1 MRGHF
6 MFTGSLVALVTPMDT
21 KGNVDQVSLKKLVE
35 YHIANGT
42 SAIVSVGTTGE
53 SATLDHHEHIDVI
66 KRTIEYADGKINVIA
81 GTGSN
86 ATKEAIELTSRVENI
101 GVVGCLTVAPYYNK
115 PTQEGLYQHFK
126 AIAENTALPQ
136 IIYNVPGRTCSDIKP
151 ETVERLSK
159 IKNIVALK
167 DATGDLSRVY
177 KTRKL
182 VGSEFKLLSGDDATF
197 LDFMILGGDG
207 VISVTAN
214 VAAKQVATICELA
227 TKNQI
232 QEARKLND
240 TLSALHSS
248 LFIEPNPT
256 PAKWAC
262 TKLGLMAND
271 TIRLPLVSLTDASV
285 SVVEK
290 ALKDANL
297 L

>member
-6 MFTGSLVALVTPMDT
+6 MFTGSLVALITPMDI
-21 KGNVDQVSLKKLVE
+21 KGNVDHVSLKKLVE

-42 SAIVSVGTTGE
+42 SGIVSVGTTGE
-53 SATLDHHEHIDVI
+53 SATLDHSEHIDVI
-66 KRTIEYADGKINVIA
+66 KRTIDYADGRINIIA
-81 GTGSN
+81 GTGAN
-86 ATKEAIELTSRVENI
+86 ATKEAIELTNKVENI
-101 GVVGCLTVAPYYNK
+101 GVIGCLTVAPYYNK
-115 PTQEGLYQHFK
+115 PTQEGMYQHFK
-126 AIAENTALPQ
+126 SIAENTALPQ
-136 IIYNVPGRTCSDIKP
+136 ILYNVPGRTCSDIKP
-151 ETVERLSK
+151 ETVGRLSK

-177 KTRKL
+177 KTRRL
-182 VGSEFKLLSGDDATF
+182 VGDEFKLLSGDDATF

-214 VAAKQVATICELA
+214 VAAKQVATVCKLA
-227 TKNQI
+227 ANNQI
-232 QEARKLND
+232 QEARVVND
-240 TLSALHSS
+240 SLLALHNN

-262 TKLGLMAND
+262 TRLGLIANG
-271 TIRLPLVSLTDASV
+271 TIRLPMISLSESSIPAL
-285 SVVEK
+285 ER

>member
-1 MRGHF
+1 MRGRF

-21 KGNVDQVSLKKLVE
+21 KGNVDHVSLKKLVE
-35 YHIANGT
+35 YHIENGT

-53 SATLDHHEHIDVI
+53 SATLNHHEHIDVI
-66 KRTIEYADGKINVIA
+66 KRTIDYSDGRIDIIA

-86 ATKEAIELTSRVENI
+86 ATKEAIELTRQVENI

-136 IIYNVPGRTCSDIKP
+136 ILYNVPGRTCSDIKP
-151 ETVERLSK
+151 ETVGRLAK
-159 IKNIVALK
+159 INNIVALK

-182 VGSEFKLLSGDDATF
+182 VGDEFKLLSGDDATF
-197 LDFMILGGDG
+197 LDFIILGGNG

-214 VAAKQVATICELA
+214 VAAKQVATVYELA
-227 TKNQI
+227 INNQI
-232 QEARKLND
+232 QQARALND
-240 TLSALHSS
+240 TLMALHTN

-262 TKLGLMAND
+262 TRLGLMANG
-271 TIRLPLVSLTDASV
+271 TIRLPLVPLSDAAIP
-285 SVVEK
+285 VVEQ

>member
-1 MRGHF
+1 MRGCF

-21 KGNVDQVSLKKLVE
+21 KGNVDHVSLKKLVE
-35 YHIANGT
+35 YHIESGT

-53 SATLDHHEHIDVI
+53 SATLNHHEHIDVI
-66 KRTIEYADGKINVIA
+66 KRTIDYADGRINIIA

-86 ATKEAIELTSRVENI
+86 ATKEAIELTRQVENI

-126 AIAENTALPQ
+126 AIAENTTLPQ
-136 IIYNVPGRTCSDIKP
+136 ILYNVPGRTCSDIKP
-151 ETVERLSK
+151 ETVGRLAK
-159 IKNIVALK
+159 INNIVALK

-182 VGSEFKLLSGDDATF
+182 VGDEFKLLSGDDATF
-197 LDFMILGGDG
+197 LDFIILGGNG

-214 VAAKQVATICELA
+214 VAAKQVATVYELA
-227 TKNQI
+227 INNQI
-232 QEARKLND
+232 QQARALND
-240 TLSALHSS
+240 TLMALHTN

-262 TKLGLMAND
+262 TRLGLMANG
-271 TIRLPLVSLTDASV
+271 TIRLPLVPLSDAAIP
-285 SVVEK
+285 VVEQ

>member
-6 MFTGSLVALVTPMDT
+6 MFTGSLVALITPMDI
-21 KGNVDQVSLKKLVE
+21 KGNVDHVSLKKLVE

-42 SAIVSVGTTGE
+42 SGIVSVGTTGE
-53 SATLDHHEHIDVI
+53 SATLDHSEHIDVI
-66 KRTIEYADGKINVIA
+66 KRTIDYADGRINIIA
-81 GTGSN
+81 GTGAN
-86 ATKEAIELTSRVENI
+86 ATKEAIELTNKVENI
-101 GVVGCLTVAPYYNK
+101 GVIGCLTVAPYYNK
-115 PTQEGLYQHFK
+115 PTQEGMYQHFK
-126 AIAENTALPQ
+126 SIAENTALPQ
-136 IIYNVPGRTCSDIKP
+136 ILYNVPGRTCSDIKP
-151 ETVERLSK
+151 ETVGRLSK

-177 KTRKL
+177 KTRRL
-182 VGSEFKLLSGDDATF
+182 VGDEFKLLSGDDATF

-214 VAAKQVATICELA
+214 VAAKQVATVCKLA
-227 TKNQI
+227 ANNQI
-232 QEARKLND
+232 QEARVVND
-240 TLSALHSS
+240 SLLALHNN

-262 TKLGLMAND
+262 ARLGLIANG
-271 TIRLPLVSLTDASV
+271 TIRLPMISLSESSIPAL
-285 SVVEK
+285 ER

>member
-1 MRGHF
+1 

-21 KGNVDQVSLKKLVE
+21 KGKVDHVSLKKLVE

-42 SAIVSVGTTGE
+42 SGIVSVGTTGE
-53 SATLDHHEHIDVI
+53 SATLDHNEHIDVI
-66 KRTIEYADGKINVIA
+66 KRTIDYADGRINIIA
-81 GTGSN
+81 GTGAN
-86 ATKEAIELTSRVENI
+86 ATKEAIELTRRVENI

-115 PTQEGLYQHFK
+115 PTQEGMYQHFK
-126 AIAENTALPQ
+126 AIAESTQLPQ
-136 IIYNVPGRTCSDIKP
+136 ILYNVPGRTSSDIKP
-151 ETVERLSK
+151 ETVGRLSK

-182 VGSEFKLLSGDDATF
+182 VGSDFKLLSGDDATF

-227 TKNQI
+227 ANNQI
-232 QEARKLND
+232 QEARAVND
-240 TLSALHSS
+240 NLLALHNY

-256 PAKWAC
+256 PVKWAC
-262 TKLGLMAND
+262 TRIGLMATA
-271 TIRLPLVSLTDASV
+271 TIRLPMVSLTDASIPA
-285 SVVEK
+285 VEK

>member
-1 MRGHF
+1 MRGRF
-6 MFTGSLVALVTPMDT
+6 MFTGSLVALVTPMDS
-21 KGNVDQVSLKKLVE
+21 KGNVDHVSLKKLVE
-35 YHIANGT
+35 YHIENGT

-53 SATLDHHEHIDVI
+53 SATLDHNEHIDVI
-66 KRTIEYADGKINVIA
+66 KRTIDYADGRIDIIA

-86 ATKEAIELTSRVENI
+86 ATKEAIELTRQVENI

-136 IIYNVPGRTCSDIKP
+136 ILYNVPGRTCSDIKP
-151 ETVERLSK
+151 ETVGRLAK

-182 VGSEFKLLSGDDATF
+182 VGDEFKLLSGDDATF
-197 LDFMILGGDG
+197 LDFIILGGNG

-214 VAAKQVATICELA
+214 VAAKQVATVYELA
-227 TKNQI
+227 INNQI
-232 QEARKLND
+232 QQARALND
-240 TLSALHSS
+240 TLMALHTN

-262 TKLGLMAND
+262 TRLGLMANG
-271 TIRLPLVSLTDASV
+271 TIRLPLVPLSDAAIP
-285 SVVEK
+285 VVEQ

>member
-1 MRGHF
+1 MRGRF

-21 KGNVDQVSLKKLVE
+21 KGNVDHVSLKKLVE
-35 YHIANGT
+35 YHIESGT

-66 KRTIEYADGKINVIA
+66 KRTIDYADGRIDIIA

-86 ATKEAIELTSRVENI
+86 ATKEAIDLTRQVENI

-126 AIAENTALPQ
+126 AIAESSPLPQ
-136 IIYNVPGRTCSDIKP
+136 ILYNVPGRTCSDIKP
-151 ETVERLSK
+151 ETVGRLAK
-159 IKNIVALK
+159 VKNIVALK

-182 VGSEFKLLSGDDATF
+182 VGEDFKLLSGDDATF
-197 LDFMILGGDG
+197 LDFIILGGDG

-214 VAAKQVATICELA
+214 VAAKQVATVCELA
-227 TKNQI
+227 FNNQI
-232 QEARKLND
+232 QKARTLND
-240 TLSALHSS
+240 TLMGLHTH
-248 LFIEPNPT
+248 LFIETNPT

-262 TKLGLMAND
+262 TRLGLMANG
-271 TIRLPLVSLTDASV
+271 TIRLPLVQLSNAAIPA
-285 SVVEK
+285 VEQ

>member
-1 MRGHF
+1 MRGRF

-21 KGNVDQVSLKKLVE
+21 KGNVDHVSLKKLVE
-35 YHIANGT
+35 YHIENGT

-53 SATLDHHEHIDVI
+53 SATLNHHEHIDVI
-66 KRTIEYADGKINVIA
+66 KRTIDYADGRIDIIA

-86 ATKEAIELTSRVENI
+86 ATKEAIELTRQVENI

-126 AIAENTALPQ
+126 AIAENTELPQ
-136 IIYNVPGRTCSDIKP
+136 ILYNVPGRTCSDIKP
-151 ETVERLSK
+151 ETVGRLAE

-182 VGSEFKLLSGDDATF
+182 VGDEFKLLSGDDATF
-197 LDFMILGGDG
+197 LDFIILGGNG

-214 VAAKQVATICELA
+214 VAAKQVATVYELA
-227 TKNQI
+227 INNQI
-232 QEARKLND
+232 QQARALND
-240 TLSALHSS
+240 TLMALHTN

-262 TKLGLMAND
+262 TRLGLMANG
-271 TIRLPLVSLTDASV
+271 TIRLPLVQLSDAAIP
-285 SVVEK
+285 VVEQ

>member
-1 MRGHF
+1 
-6 MFTGSLVALVTPMDT
+6 MFTGSLVALITPMDS
-21 KGNVDQVSLKKLVE
+21 KGNVDHVSLKKLVE

-53 SATLDHHEHIDVI
+53 SATLNHHEHIDVI
-66 KRTIEYADGKINVIA
+66 KRTVDYAQGRINIIA

-86 ATKEAIELTSRVENI
+86 ATKEAIELTRQVENI

-115 PTQEGLYQHFK
+115 PTQEGMYQHFK
-126 AIAENTALPQ
+126 AIAECTALPQ
-136 IIYNVPGRTCSDIKP
+136 ILYNVPGRTSSDIKP
-151 ETVERLSK
+151 ETVGRLSK

-182 VGSEFKLLSGDDATF
+182 VGDDFKLLSGDDATF

-214 VAAKQVATICELA
+214 VAAKQVATVCQLA
-227 TKNQI
+227 ANNQI
-232 QEARKLND
+232 KEARALNES
-240 TLSALHSS
+240 LLALHNN

-262 TKLGLMAND
+262 LRLGLIAD
-271 TIRLPLVSLTDASV
+271 GTIRLPMISLTDASIPA
-285 SVVEK
+285 VEQ

>member
-151 ETVERLSK
+151 ETVGRLSK

>member
-1 MRGHF
+1 
-6 MFTGSLVALVTPMDT
+6 MFTGSLVALITPMDS
-21 KGNVDQVSLKKLVE
+21 KGNVDHVSLKKLVE

-66 KRTIEYADGKINVIA
+66 KRTVDYAQGRINIIA

-86 ATKEAIELTSRVENI
+86 ATKEAIELTRQVENI

-115 PTQEGLYQHFK
+115 PTQEGMYQHFK
-126 AIAENTALPQ
+126 AIAECTALPQ
-136 IIYNVPGRTCSDIKP
+136 ILYNVPGRTSSDIKP
-151 ETVERLSK
+151 ETVGRLSK

-182 VGSEFKLLSGDDATF
+182 VGDDFKLLSGDDATF

-214 VAAKQVATICELA
+214 VAAKQVATVCQLA
-227 TKNQI
+227 ANNQI
-232 QEARKLND
+232 KEARALNES
-240 TLSALHSS
+240 LLALHNN

-262 TKLGLMAND
+262 LRLGLIAD
-271 TIRLPLVSLTDASV
+271 GTIRLPMISLTDASIPA
-285 SVVEK
+285 VEQ

>member
-1 MRGHF
+1 

-21 KGNVDQVSLKKLVE
+21 KGNVDHVSLKKLVE

-66 KRTIEYADGKINVIA
+66 KRTIDYADGRIAIIA
-81 GTGSN
+81 GTGAN
-86 ATKEAIELTSRVENI
+86 ATKEAIELTHRVENI

-115 PTQEGLYQHFK
+115 PTQEGMYQHFK
-126 AIAENTALPQ
+126 AIAESTALPQ
-136 IIYNVPGRTCSDIKP
+136 ILYNVPGRTSSDIKP
-151 ETVERLSK
+151 ETVGRLAK

-177 KTRKL
+177 PTRKL
-182 VGSEFKLLSGDDATF
+182 VGPDFKLLSGDDSTF

-214 VAAKQVATICELA
+214 VAAKAVATVCQLA
-227 TKNQI
+227 ANNQI
-232 QEARKLND
+232 QEARTLND
-240 TLSALHSS
+240 TLMALHHN

-256 PAKWAC
+256 PVKWAC
-262 TKLGLMAND
+262 AKLGLMQDA
-271 TIRLPLVSLTDASV
+271 TIRLPMVSLSAS
-285 SVVEK
+285 SIPAVEQ
-290 ALKDANL
+290 ALKEANL

>member
-1 MRGHF
+1 

-86 ATKEAIELTSRVENI
+86 ATKEAIELTNRVENI

-126 AIAENTALPQ
+126 AIAENTALRQ

-151 ETVERLSK
+151 ETVGRLSK

>member
-86 ATKEAIELTSRVENI
+86 ATKEAIELTNRVENI

-151 ETVERLSK
+151 ETVGRLSK

-177 KTRKL
+177 KTRNL

>member
-21 KGNVDQVSLKKLVE
+21 KGKVDHVSLKKLVE

-42 SAIVSVGTTGE
+42 SGIVSVGTTGE
-53 SATLDHHEHIDVI
+53 SATLDHNEHIDVI
-66 KRTIEYADGKINVIA
+66 KRTIDYADGRINIIA
-81 GTGSN
+81 GTGAN
-86 ATKEAIELTSRVENI
+86 ATKEAIELTRRVENI

-115 PTQEGLYQHFK
+115 PTQEGMYQHFK
-126 AIAENTALPQ
+126 AIAESTQLPQ
-136 IIYNVPGRTCSDIKP
+136 ILYNVPGRTSSDIKP
-151 ETVERLSK
+151 ETVGRLSK

-182 VGSEFKLLSGDDATF
+182 VGSDFKLLSGDDATF

-227 TKNQI
+227 ANNQI
-232 QEARKLND
+232 QEARAVND
-240 TLSALHSS
+240 NLLALHNY

-256 PAKWAC
+256 PVKWAC
-262 TKLGLMAND
+262 TRIGLMATA
-271 TIRLPLVSLTDASV
+271 TIRLPMVSLTDASIPA
-285 SVVEK
+285 VEK

>member
-1 MRGHF
+1 

-42 SAIVSVGTTGE
+42 SGIVSVGTTGE

-66 KRTIEYADGKINVIA
+66 KRTIDYADGKINIIA

-86 ATKEAIELTSRVENI
+86 ATKEAIELTNRVENI

-136 IIYNVPGRTCSDIKP
+136 ILYNVPGRTSSDIKP
-151 ETVERLSK
+151 ETVGRLSK

-182 VGSEFKLLSGDDATF
+182 VGNDFKLLSGDDSTF

-214 VAAKQVATICELA
+214 VAAKQVATICQLVEN
-227 TKNQI
+227 NQI
-232 QEARKLND
+232 HQARELND
-240 TLSALHSS
+240 KLASLHNN
-248 LFIEPNPT
+248 LFMEPNPT
-256 PAKWAC
+256 PVKWAC
-262 TKLGLMAND
+262 AKLSLIENA
-271 TIRLPLVSLTDASV
+271 TIRLPLLSLTDASIPA
-285 SVVEK
+285 VEK

-297 L
+297 I

>member
-86 ATKEAIELTSRVENI
+86 ATKEAIELTNRVENI

-151 ETVERLSK
+151 ETVGRLSK

>member
-6 MFTGSLVALVTPMDT
+6 MFTGSLVALITPMDS
-21 KGNVDQVSLKKLVE
+21 KGNVDHVSLKKLVE

-66 KRTIEYADGKINVIA
+66 KRTVDYAQGRINIIA

-86 ATKEAIELTSRVENI
+86 ATKEAIELTRQVENI

-115 PTQEGLYQHFK
+115 PTQEGMYQHFK
-126 AIAENTALPQ
+126 AIAECTALPQ
-136 IIYNVPGRTCSDIKP
+136 ILYNVPGRTSSDIKP
-151 ETVERLSK
+151 ETVGRLSK

-182 VGSEFKLLSGDDATF
+182 VGDDFKLLSGDDATF

-214 VAAKQVATICELA
+214 VAAKQVATVCQLA
-227 TKNQI
+227 ANNQI
-232 QEARKLND
+232 KEARALNES
-240 TLSALHSS
+240 LLALHNN

-262 TKLGLMAND
+262 LRLGLIAD
-271 TIRLPLVSLTDASV
+271 GTIRLPMISLTDASIPA
-285 SVVEK
+285 VEQ

>member
-21 KGNVDQVSLKKLVE
+21 KGKVDHVSLKKLVE

-42 SAIVSVGTTGE
+42 SGIVSVGTTGE
-53 SATLDHHEHIDVI
+53 SATLDHNEHIDVI
-66 KRTIEYADGKINVIA
+66 KRTIDYADGRINIIA
-81 GTGSN
+81 GTGAN
-86 ATKEAIELTSRVENI
+86 ATKEAIELTRRVENI

-115 PTQEGLYQHFK
+115 PTQEGMYQHFK
-126 AIAENTALPQ
+126 AIAESTQLPQ
-136 IIYNVPGRTCSDIKP
+136 ILYNVPGRTSSDIKP
-151 ETVERLSK
+151 ETVGRLSK

-182 VGSEFKLLSGDDATF
+182 VGSDFKLLSGDDATF

-227 TKNQI
+227 ANNQI
-232 QEARKLND
+232 QEARAVND
-240 TLSALHSS
+240 NLLALHNY

-256 PAKWAC
+256 PVKWAC
-262 TKLGLMAND
+262 TRIGLMATA
-271 TIRLPLVSLTDASV
+271 TIRLPMVSLTNASIPA
-285 SVVEK
+285 VEK

>member
-1 MRGHF
+1 

-86 ATKEAIELTSRVENI
+86 ATKEAIELTNRVENI

-151 ETVERLSK
+151 ETVGRLSK

>member
-1 MRGHF
+1 

-21 KGNVDQVSLKKLVE
+21 KGKVDHVSLKKLVE

-42 SAIVSVGTTGE
+42 SGIVSVGTTGE
-53 SATLDHHEHIDVI
+53 SATLDHNEHIDVI
-66 KRTIEYADGKINVIA
+66 KRTIDYADGRINIIA
-81 GTGSN
+81 GTGAN
-86 ATKEAIELTSRVENI
+86 ATKEAIELTRRVENI

-115 PTQEGLYQHFK
+115 PTQEGMYQHFK
-126 AIAENTALPQ
+126 AIAESTQLPQ
-136 IIYNVPGRTCSDIKP
+136 ILYNVPGRTSSDIKP
-151 ETVERLSK
+151 ETVGRLSK

-182 VGSEFKLLSGDDATF
+182 IGSDFKLLSGDDATF

-227 TKNQI
+227 ANNQI
-232 QEARKLND
+232 QEARAVND
-240 TLSALHSS
+240 NLLALHNY

-256 PAKWAC
+256 PVKWAC
-262 TKLGLMAND
+262 TRIGLMATA
-271 TIRLPLVSLTDASV
+271 TIRLPMVSLTDASIPA
-285 SVVEK
+285 VEK

>member
-1 MRGHF
+1 

-21 KGNVDQVSLKKLVE
+21 KGNVDHVSLKKLVE
-35 YHIANGT
+35 YHIENGT

-53 SATLDHHEHIDVI
+53 SATLNHHEHIDVI
-66 KRTIEYADGKINVIA
+66 KRTIDYADGRIDIIA

-86 ATKEAIELTSRVENI
+86 ATKEAIELTRQVENI

-126 AIAENTALPQ
+126 AIAENTELPQ
-136 IIYNVPGRTCSDIKP
+136 ILYNVPGRTCSDIKP
-151 ETVERLSK
+151 ETVGRLAE

-182 VGSEFKLLSGDDATF
+182 VGDEFKLLSGDDATF
-197 LDFMILGGDG
+197 LDFIILGGNG

-214 VAAKQVATICELA
+214 VAAKQVATVYELA
-227 TKNQI
+227 INNQI
-232 QEARKLND
+232 QQARALND
-240 TLSALHSS
+240 TLMALHTN

-262 TKLGLMAND
+262 TRLGLMANG
-271 TIRLPLVSLTDASV
+271 TIRLPLVPLSDSAIP
-285 SVVEK
+285 VVEQ

>member
-21 KGNVDQVSLKKLVE
+21 KGKVDHVSLKKLVE

-42 SAIVSVGTTGE
+42 SGIVSVGTTGE
-53 SATLDHHEHIDVI
+53 SATLDHNEHIDVI
-66 KRTIEYADGKINVIA
+66 KRTIDYADGRINIIA
-81 GTGSN
+81 GTGAN
-86 ATKEAIELTSRVENI
+86 ATKEAIELTRRVENI

-115 PTQEGLYQHFK
+115 PTQEGMYQHFK
-126 AIAENTALPQ
+126 AIAESTQLPQ
-136 IIYNVPGRTCSDIKP
+136 ILYNVPGRTSSDIKP
-151 ETVERLSK
+151 ETVGRLSK

-182 VGSEFKLLSGDDATF
+182 IGSDFKLLSGDDATF

-227 TKNQI
+227 ANNQI
-232 QEARKLND
+232 QEARAVND
-240 TLSALHSS
+240 NLLALHNY

-256 PAKWAC
+256 PVKWAC
-262 TKLGLMAND
+262 TRIGLMATA
-271 TIRLPLVSLTDASV
+271 TIRLPMVSLTNASIPA
-285 SVVEK
+285 VEK

>member
-1 MRGHF
+1 

-42 SAIVSVGTTGE
+42 SGIVSVGTTGE

-66 KRTIEYADGKINVIA
+66 KRTIDYADGKINIIA

-86 ATKEAIELTSRVENI
+86 ATKEAIELTNRVENI

-136 IIYNVPGRTCSDIKP
+136 ILYNVPGRTSSDIKP
-151 ETVERLSK
+151 ETVGRLSK

-182 VGSEFKLLSGDDATF
+182 VGNDFKLLSGDDSTF

-214 VAAKQVATICELA
+214 VAAKQVATICQLVEN
-227 TKNQI
+227 NQI
-232 QEARKLND
+232 HQARELND
-240 TLSALHSS
+240 KLASLHNN
-248 LFIEPNPT
+248 LFMEPNPT
-256 PAKWAC
+256 PVKWAC
-262 TKLGLMAND
+262 AKLGLIENT
-271 TIRLPLVSLTDASV
+271 TIRLPLLSLTDASIPA
-285 SVVEK
+285 VEK

-297 L
+297 I

>member
-1 MRGHF
+1 

-86 ATKEAIELTSRVENI
+86 ATKEAIELTNRVENI

-136 IIYNVPGRTCSDIKP
+136 LIYNVPGRTCSDIKP
-151 ETVERLSK
+151 ETVGRLSK

>member
-53 SATLDHHEHIDVI
+53 SATLDHYEHIDVI

-86 ATKEAIELTSRVENI
+86 ATKEAIELTNRVENI

-151 ETVERLSK
+151 ETVGRLSK

-232 QEARKLND
+232 QKARKLND

>member
-1 MRGHF
+1 

-86 ATKEAIELTSRVENI
+86 ATKEAIELTNRVENI

-151 ETVERLSK
+151 ETVGRLSK

-240 TLSALHSS
+240 MLSALHSS

>member
-1 MRGHF
+1 MRGRF

-21 KGNVDQVSLKKLVE
+21 KGNVDHVSLKKLVE
-35 YHIANGT
+35 YHIENGT

-53 SATLDHHEHIDVI
+53 SATLDHNEHIDVI
-66 KRTIEYADGKINVIA
+66 KRTIDYADGRIDIIA

-86 ATKEAIELTSRVENI
+86 ATKEAIELTRQVENI

-126 AIAENTALPQ
+126 AIAENTELPQ
-136 IIYNVPGRTCSDIKP
+136 ILYNVPGRTCSDLKP
-151 ETVERLSK
+151 ETVGRLAK

-182 VGSEFKLLSGDDATF
+182 VGDEFKLLSGDDATF
-197 LDFMILGGDG
+197 LDFIILGGNG

-214 VAAKQVATICELA
+214 VAAKQVATVYELA
-227 TKNQI
+227 INNQI
-232 QEARKLND
+232 QQARALND
-240 TLSALHSS
+240 TLMALHTN

-262 TKLGLMAND
+262 TRLGLMANG
-271 TIRLPLVSLTDASV
+271 TIRLPLVPLSDAAIP
-285 SVVEK
+285 VVEQ

>member
-1 MRGHF
+1 

-21 KGNVDQVSLKKLVE
+21 KGNVDYVSLKNLVE

-42 SAIVSVGTTGE
+42 SGIVSVGTTGE

-66 KRTIEYADGKINVIA
+66 KRTIDYADGRINIIA
-81 GTGSN
+81 GTGAN
-86 ATKEAIELTSRVENI
+86 ATKEAIELTHKVENI
-101 GVVGCLTVAPYYNK
+101 GVVACLSVAPYYNK
-115 PTQEGLYQHFK
+115 PTQEGMYQHFK

-136 IIYNVPGRTCSDIKP
+136 ILYNVPGRTSSDIKP
-151 ETVERLSK
+151 ETVGRLSK

-182 VGSEFKLLSGDDATF
+182 VGNDFKLLSGDDATF

-214 VAAKQVATICELA
+214 VAAKQVATVCELVA
-227 TKNQI
+227 NNHI
-232 QEARKLND
+232 QEARVLND
-240 TLSALHSS
+240 SLLSLHSN

-256 PAKWAC
+256 PVKWAC
-262 TKLGLMAND
+262 ARLGLMAD
-271 TIRLPLVSLTDASV
+271 AAIRLPMVSLTEAAIP
-285 SVVEK
+285 VVEK

>member
-6 MFTGSLVALVTPMDT
+6 MFTGSLVALITPMDS
-21 KGNVDQVSLKKLVE
+21 KGNVDHVSLKKLVE

-66 KRTIEYADGKINVIA
+66 KRTVDYAQGRINIIA

-86 ATKEAIELTSRVENI
+86 ATKEAIELTRQVENI

-115 PTQEGLYQHFK
+115 PTQEGMYQHFK
-126 AIAENTALPQ
+126 AIAECTALPQ
-136 IIYNVPGRTCSDIKP
+136 ILYNVPGRTSSDIKP
-151 ETVERLSK
+151 ETVGRLSK

-182 VGSEFKLLSGDDATF
+182 VGDDFKLLSGDDATF

-214 VAAKQVATICELA
+214 VAAKQVATICQLA
-227 TKNQI
+227 ANNQI
-232 QEARKLND
+232 KEARALNES
-240 TLSALHSS
+240 LLALHNN

-262 TKLGLMAND
+262 LRLGLIAD
-271 TIRLPLVSLTDASV
+271 GTIRLPMISLTDASIPA
-285 SVVEK
+285 VEQ

>member
-1 MRGHF
+1 
-6 MFTGSLVALVTPMDT
+6 MFTGSLVALITPMDI
-21 KGNVDQVSLKKLVE
+21 KGNVDHVSLKKLVE

-66 KRTIEYADGKINVIA
+66 KRTVDYAQGRINIIA

-86 ATKEAIELTSRVENI
+86 ATKEAIELTRQVENI

-115 PTQEGLYQHFK
+115 PTQEGMYQHFK
-126 AIAENTALPQ
+126 AIAECTALPQ
-136 IIYNVPGRTCSDIKP
+136 ILYNVPGRTSSDIKP
-151 ETVERLSK
+151 ETVGRLSK

-182 VGSEFKLLSGDDATF
+182 VGDDFKLLSGDDATF

-214 VAAKQVATICELA
+214 VAAKQVATVCQLA
-227 TKNQI
+227 ANNQI
-232 QEARKLND
+232 KEARALNES
-240 TLSALHSS
+240 LLALHNN

-262 TKLGLMAND
+262 LRLGLIAD
-271 TIRLPLVSLTDASV
+271 GTIRLPMISLTDASIPA
-285 SVVEK
+285 VEQ

>member
-1 MRGHF
+1 MRGRF
-6 MFTGSLVALVTPMDT
+6 MFTGSLVALVTPMDS
-21 KGNVDQVSLKKLVE
+21 KGNVDHVSLKKLVE
-35 YHIANGT
+35 YHIENGT

-53 SATLDHHEHIDVI
+53 SATLDHNEHIDVI
-66 KRTIEYADGKINVIA
+66 KRTIDYADGRIDIIA

-86 ATKEAIELTSRVENI
+86 ATKEAIDLTRQVENI

-126 AIAENTALPQ
+126 AIAESSPLPQ
-136 IIYNVPGRTCSDIKP
+136 ILYNVPGRTCSDIKP
-151 ETVERLSK
+151 ETVGRLAK
-159 IKNIVALK
+159 VKNIVALK

-182 VGSEFKLLSGDDATF
+182 VGEDFKLLSGDDATF
-197 LDFMILGGDG
+197 LDFIILGGDG

-214 VAAKQVATICELA
+214 VAAKQVATVCELA
-227 TKNQI
+227 FSNQI
-232 QEARKLND
+232 QQARTLND
-240 TLSALHSS
+240 TLMGLHTH

-262 TKLGLMAND
+262 TRLGLMANG
-271 TIRLPLVSLTDASV
+271 TIRLPLVQLSDAAIPA
-285 SVVEK
+285 VEQ

>member
-1 MRGHF
+1 MRGRF

-21 KGNVDQVSLKKLVE
+21 KGNVDHVSLKKLVE
-35 YHIANGT
+35 YHIENGT

-53 SATLDHHEHIDVI
+53 SATLDHNEHIDVI
-66 KRTIEYADGKINVIA
+66 KRTIDYADGRIDIIA

-86 ATKEAIELTSRVENI
+86 ATKEAIELTRQVEDI

-126 AIAENTALPQ
+126 AIAESSPLPQ
-136 IIYNVPGRTCSDIKP
+136 ILYNVPGRTCSDIKP
-151 ETVERLSK
+151 ETVGRLAK

-182 VGSEFKLLSGDDATF
+182 VGDDFKLLSGDDATF
-197 LDFMILGGDG
+197 LDFIILGGDG

-214 VAAKQVATICELA
+214 VAAKQVATVCELA
-227 TKNQI
+227 FNNQI
-232 QEARKLND
+232 QQARLLND
-240 TLSALHSS
+240 TLMGLHTH

-262 TKLGLMAND
+262 ARLGLIANGA
-271 TIRLPLVSLTDASV
+271 IRLPLVQLGEASIP
-285 SVVEK
+285 VVEQ
-290 ALKDANL
+290 ALKNAKL
-297 L
+297 I

>member
-1 MRGHF
+1 MRGCF

-21 KGNVDQVSLKKLVE
+21 KGNVDHVSLKKLVE
-35 YHIANGT
+35 YHIESGT

-66 KRTIEYADGKINVIA
+66 KRTIDYADGRIDIIA

-86 ATKEAIELTSRVENI
+86 ATKEAIELTRQVENI

-136 IIYNVPGRTCSDIKP
+136 ILYNVPGRTCSDIKP
-151 ETVERLSK
+151 ETVGRLAK

-182 VGSEFKLLSGDDATF
+182 VGDEFKLLSGDDATF
-197 LDFMILGGDG
+197 LDFIILGGNG

-214 VAAKQVATICELA
+214 VAAKQVATVYELA
-227 TKNQI
+227 INNQI
-232 QEARKLND
+232 QQARALND
-240 TLSALHSS
+240 TLMALHTN

-262 TKLGLMAND
+262 TRLGLMANG
-271 TIRLPLVSLTDASV
+271 TIRLPLVPLSDAAIP
-285 SVVEK
+285 VVEQ

>member
-86 ATKEAIELTSRVENI
+86 ATKEAIELTNRVENI

-136 IIYNVPGRTCSDIKP
+136 LIYNVPGRTCSDIKP
-151 ETVERLSK
+151 ETVGRLSK

>member
-1 MRGHF
+1 MRGRF

-21 KGNVDQVSLKKLVE
+21 KGNVDHVSLKKLVE
-35 YHIANGT
+35 YHIESGT

-53 SATLDHHEHIDVI
+53 SATLNHHEHIDVI
-66 KRTIEYADGKINVIA
+66 KRTIDYADGRINIIA

-86 ATKEAIELTSRVENI
+86 ATKEAIELTRQVENI

-136 IIYNVPGRTCSDIKP
+136 ILYNVPGRTCSDIKP
-151 ETVERLSK
+151 ETVGRLAK
-159 IKNIVALK
+159 INNIVALK

-182 VGSEFKLLSGDDATF
+182 VGDEFKLLSGDDATF
-197 LDFMILGGDG
+197 LDFIILGGNG

-214 VAAKQVATICELA
+214 VAAKQVATVYELA
-227 TKNQI
+227 INNQI
-232 QEARKLND
+232 QQARALND
-240 TLSALHSS
+240 TLMALHTN

-262 TKLGLMAND
+262 TRLGLMANG
-271 TIRLPLVSLTDASV
+271 TIRLPLVPLSDAAIP
-285 SVVEK
+285 VVEQ

>member
-1 MRGHF
+1 

-86 ATKEAIELTSRVENI
+86 ATKEAIELTNRVENI

-151 ETVERLSK
+151 ETVGRLSK

-177 KTRKL
+177 NTRKL

-256 PAKWAC
+256 PVKWAC

>member
-1 MRGHF
+1 

-21 KGNVDQVSLKKLVE
+21 KGNVDHVSLKKLVE
-35 YHIANGT
+35 YHIESGT

-53 SATLDHHEHIDVI
+53 SATLNHHEHIDVI
-66 KRTIEYADGKINVIA
+66 KRTIDYADGRINIIA

-86 ATKEAIELTSRVENI
+86 ATKEAIELTRQVENI

-126 AIAENTALPQ
+126 AIAENTELPQ
-136 IIYNVPGRTCSDIKP
+136 ILYNVPGRTCSDIKP
-151 ETVERLSK
+151 ETVGRLAE

-182 VGSEFKLLSGDDATF
+182 VGDEFKLLSGDDATF
-197 LDFMILGGDG
+197 LDFIILGGNG

-214 VAAKQVATICELA
+214 VAAKQVATVYELA
-227 TKNQI
+227 INNQI
-232 QEARKLND
+232 QQARALND
-240 TLSALHSS
+240 TLMALHTN

-262 TKLGLMAND
+262 TRLGLMANG
-271 TIRLPLVSLTDASV
+271 TIRLPLVPLSDAAIP
-285 SVVEK
+285 VVEQ

>member
-1 MRGHF
+1 

-21 KGNVDQVSLKKLVE
+21 KGNVDHVSLKKLVE
-35 YHIANGT
+35 YHIENGT

-53 SATLDHHEHIDVI
+53 SATLDHNEHIDVI
-66 KRTIEYADGKINVIA
+66 KRTIDYADGRIDIIA

-86 ATKEAIELTSRVENI
+86 ATKEAIELTRQVENI

-136 IIYNVPGRTCSDIKP
+136 ILYNVPGRTCSDIKP
-151 ETVERLSK
+151 ETVGRLAK
-159 IKNIVALK
+159 INNIVALK

-182 VGSEFKLLSGDDATF
+182 VGDEFKLLSGDDATF
-197 LDFMILGGDG
+197 LDFIILGGNG

-214 VAAKQVATICELA
+214 VAAKQVATVYELA
-227 TKNQI
+227 INNQI
-232 QEARKLND
+232 QQARALND
-240 TLSALHSS
+240 TLMALHTN

-262 TKLGLMAND
+262 TRLGLMANG
-271 TIRLPLVSLTDASV
+271 TIRLPLVPLSDAAIP
-285 SVVEK
+285 VVEQ